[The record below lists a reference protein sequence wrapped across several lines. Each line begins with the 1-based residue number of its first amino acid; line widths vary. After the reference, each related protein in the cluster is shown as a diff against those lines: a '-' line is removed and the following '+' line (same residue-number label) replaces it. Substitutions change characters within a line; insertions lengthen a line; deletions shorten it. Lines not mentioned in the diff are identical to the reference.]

1 MSARVTVY
9 TGPFCGYC
17 NAAKRLLD
25 SKGIAYEAVDLGGD
39 PARRAKLVAETG
51 WRTVP
56 IILVDDELVGGY
68 TELSRAIRNGELAE
82 LMPTDAP

>member
-25 SKGIAYEAVDLGGD
+25 TKGIAYEAIDLGGRPD
-39 PARRAKLVAETG
+39 ERARLVSETG

-56 IILVDDELVGGY
+56 IILVDGELIGGY
-68 TELSRAIRNGELAE
+68 TELTRAIRAGELDE
-82 LMPTDAP
+82 LLPG

>member
-1 MSARVTVY
+1 VSARVTVY

-25 SKGIAYEAVDLGGD
+25 SKNIPYVAIDLGGN
-39 PARRAKLVAETG
+39 PAERARLVAETG

-56 IILVDDELVGGY
+56 IIMMDGELIGGY
-68 TELSRAIRNGELAE
+68 TELSRAMRDGRLSD
-82 LMPTDAP
+82 LTQGDS

>member
-1 MSARVTVY
+1 MSAEITVY

-25 SKGIAYEAVDLGGD
+25 SKGIAYEAIDLGGR
-39 PARRAKLVAETG
+39 PEERARLVQETG

-56 IILVDDELVGGY
+56 IVLRKDVLIGGY
-68 TELSRAIRNGELAE
+68 TELSRAVRAGELDD
-82 LMPTDAP
+82 LMPSAG

>member
-1 MSARVTVY
+1 LSARVTVY

-25 SKGIAYEAVDLGGD
+25 SKKIPYTAIDLAGQ
-39 PARRAKLVAETG
+39 PAERARLVAETG

-56 IILVDDELVGGY
+56 IIMVDEELIGGY
-68 TELSRAIRNGELAE
+68 TELSSAMRKGELSHLADE
-82 LMPTDAP
+82 TP

>member
-25 SKGIAYEAVDLGGD
+25 SKKIAYDAIDLGGQ
-39 PARRAKLVAETG
+39 PEERARLVQETG

-56 IILVDDELVGGY
+56 IILVDGELIGGY
-68 TELSRAIRNGELAE
+68 TELTRAMRSGQLDHLLEE
-82 LMPTDAP
+82 GD